1 MAEKEHFIV
10 VDFSE
15 INDLVEKNVERDLL
29 WYDHLKKEML
39 KFKGGQLIFE
49 YRHDDW
55 LAGLPKEELTRLG
68 YKTYFRMLPKVVDL
82 KSKIREKR
90 LNKKEILK
98 WFKDYSNYNR
108 TDIDII
114 AESDKRLVFR
124 VLEEDYKDFID
135 ELDSN
140 RFEYWEQ

>member
-15 INDLVEKNVERDLL
+15 IDNLIEKKVEKDLL
-29 WYDHLKKEML
+29 WYDHLKREML
-39 KFKGGQLIFE
+39 KFKGGQLVFE

-55 LAGLPKEELTRLG
+55 LEQLPEGDRERLG
-68 YKTYFRMLPKVVDL
+68 YKTTYRMLPKVIDL

-90 LNKKEILK
+90 LNKLEIIN
-98 WFKDYSNYNR
+98 WFKDYSRYNR
-108 TDIDII
+108 TDIDIV
-114 AESDKRLVFR
+114 AESDKRVVFR
-124 VLEEDYKDFID
+124 VPEEEYKDFID

-140 RFEYWEQ
+140 RFKYWEQ